1 MPMCCRRVCA
11 AHVHSPPESFRR
23 QSRGTAFGKSTDVP
37 ASTETELWQMPQG
50 RHIQHFL
57 QRTLKRENKFKV
69 QKMLH
74 LFCKGVPFDFL
85 HILFLPFPHT
95 DNWKWQKSSVSKSA
109 PMEKV
114 ANNSFRLGEGGG
126 CGVCKSYCLCLSCF
140 YAVKK
145 LTGTYLYCWAKEN
158 SWFEAVKVFERPSLT
173 HACPSWSA
181 WSDAMS
187 CYRNSHNSIPSPPE
201 PWDLWELCLTS
212 LLKCHVQRGATEM
225 YPLGTG
231 MRKAERF
238 WGGGKTWSP
247 LIISE

>member
-95 DNWKWQKSSVSKSA
+95 DNWKLQKSSVSKSA

-145 LTGTYLYCWAKEN
+145 LTGTYLYCWAKGN

-187 CYRNSHNSIPSPPE
+187 CYMEQSQLYSLPTWTLGFMGTVSDQFVEMSCPEGSNRNVSSRYRHE
-201 PWDLWELCLTS
+201 EGWTVLRWWED
-212 LLKCHVQRGATEM
+212 
-225 YPLGTG
+225 
-231 MRKAERF
+231 
-238 WGGGKTWSP
+238 
-247 LIISE
+247 